1 MKKTTKIKRI
11 IIVCNLRSSQYA
23 KVREEVLAPAR
34 KMQGYMV
41 GKYEVK
47 KTSLTQN
54 VRALAKLLKDDDIV
68 VSAGGDATAVIAMN
82 AVMTTDAQASLAVL
96 PYGNFNDLART
107 LGVERFAEIFE
118 WGTER
123 KKFYP
128 LEIWV
133 DGRLWRYA
141 SCYVTM
147 GMTAEAVKLYDGPE
161 MRAKLKTEFGRGI
174 TSYTEL
180 IKWYLKNRH
189 KKQFIPEFKLNGDLQ
204 PSDTSDYAAVNGRYM
219 ARVMKGREDYLKPK
233 RFRSMTDRLAVGW
246 RMCWLMTKSIIDQ
259 VPGNNTY
266 GDVIEFVRPGS
277 VKLQAEGESQL
288 FRGVKKIEVKKSGK
302 WFYAWQR

>member
-11 IIVCNLRSSQYA
+11 IIVCNPRSSQYA

-107 LGVERFAEIFE
+107 LGWRDLRRFLS
-118 WGTER
+118 GGQR
-123 KKFYP
+123 
-128 LEIWV
+128 
-133 DGRLWRYA
+133 GRNFIRWRFGW
-141 SCYVTM
+141 M
-147 GMTAEAVKLYDGPE
+147 GGCGG
-161 MRAKLKTEFGRGI
+161 MRVA
-174 TSYTEL
+174 
-180 IKWYLKNRH
+180 
-189 KKQFIPEFKLNGDLQ
+189 
-204 PSDTSDYAAVNGRYM
+204 M
-219 ARVMKGREDYLKPK
+219 
-233 RFRSMTDRLAVGW
+233 
-246 RMCWLMTKSIIDQ
+246 
-259 VPGNNTY
+259 
-266 GDVIEFVRPGS
+266 
-277 VKLQAEGESQL
+277 
-288 FRGVKKIEVKKSGK
+288 
-302 WFYAWQR
+302 